1 MPNWPRSAA
10 GGVLDDDERR
20 YEEYRKW
27 KAAQPLQQETIES
40 LMTTLDDI
48 AKERQR
54 ISERLTQLDA
64 ERVKLAE
71 QLAELETAERV
82 LARLSRPR
90 SAGRRREPVVEPP
103 VPAEPSRKRLRQTKA
118 PATVKA
124 PALSLGDATLRAIS
138 ALGKGVSAEEVRNY
152 LEQELGMPVRANH
165 LGRAL
170 QRHRI
175 AGRLEERDSRWWS
188 LDEPTDAAPVVT
200 PGTVA
205 D

>member
-1 MPNWPRSAA
+1 MTNWAVSAGRA
-10 GGVLDDDERR
+10 LDDDVRR
-20 YEEYRKW
+20 HEEYRKW
-27 KAAQPLQQETIES
+27 KAARPLRRETIER
-40 LMTTLDDI
+40 LMATLDDL

-54 ISERLTQLDA
+54 IAERLTRLDA
-64 ERVKLAE
+64 ECGKLAE

-90 SAGRRREPVVEPP
+90 SAGRRREPVLEPP
-103 VPAEPSRKRLRQTKA
+103 VPAEPSRNRRRQIKA
-118 PATVKA
+118 PPTVKA
-124 PALSLGDATLRAIS
+124 QPLSLGDATLRAIS

-152 LEQELGMPVRANH
+152 LEQELDMPVRANH

-188 LDEPTDAAPVVT
+188 LDEPSDAAPVVT

>member
-1 MPNWPRSAA
+1 MPI
-10 GGVLDDDERR
+10 
-20 YEEYRKW
+20 RK
-27 KAAQPLQQETIES
+27 
-40 LMTTLDDI
+40 
-48 AKERQR
+48 
-54 ISERLTQLDA
+54 
-64 ERVKLAE
+64 
-71 QLAELETAERV
+71 
-82 LARLSRPR
+82 RPR
-90 SAGRRREPVVEPP
+90 
-103 VPAEPSRKRLRQTKA
+103 KTKA
-118 PATVKA
+118 PDIVKA
-124 PALSLGDATLRAIS
+124 PGLSLGDATLRAIS

-152 LEQELGMPVRANH
+152 LEQELDMPVRANH